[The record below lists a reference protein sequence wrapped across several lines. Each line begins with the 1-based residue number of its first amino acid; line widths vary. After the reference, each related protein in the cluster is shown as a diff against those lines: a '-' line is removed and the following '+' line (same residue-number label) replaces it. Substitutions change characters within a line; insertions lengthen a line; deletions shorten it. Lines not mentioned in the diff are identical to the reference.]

1 MTPTSTATSP
11 TYAPRVSG
19 QVARVLVD
27 DNDRVKKGD
36 VLVRLDRE
44 PYEVQAALKRA
55 AVESAEANLTAAEA
69 QARGL
74 EAQAVGQ
81 RWKLQ
86 LASEQVNAQIAQLRA
101 LAAALK
107 TRQATLDE
115 AQSEYE
121 RARRLL
127 ASSAVSREDFDQHES
142 QFRVADAAAAQA
154 PRGRLPGPGGPRA
167 AAPGPGQKRTSRP
180 CRRTSTRPPRR
191 FARRWAS

>member
-1 MTPTSTATSP
+1 M
-11 TYAPRVSG
+11 SG

-36 VLVRLDRE
+36 VLVRLDKE
-44 PYEVQAALKRA
+44 PFEVQVALKRA
-55 AVESAEANLTAAEA
+55 AVQSAEANLTAAEA

-74 EAQAVGQ
+74 EAQAVSQ

-127 ASSAVSREDFDQHES
+127 ASSAVSREDFDQHEQ
-142 QFRVADAAAAQA
+142 QFRVADAAVSQA
-154 PRGRLPGPGGPRA
+154 REDVYQVRA
-167 AAPGPGQKRTSRP
+167 ALGLPPQPEEGKDLTDVPPDLDQTASAVRTALGELAQ
-180 CRRTSTRPPRR
+180 TMTQLG
-191 FARRWAS
+191 